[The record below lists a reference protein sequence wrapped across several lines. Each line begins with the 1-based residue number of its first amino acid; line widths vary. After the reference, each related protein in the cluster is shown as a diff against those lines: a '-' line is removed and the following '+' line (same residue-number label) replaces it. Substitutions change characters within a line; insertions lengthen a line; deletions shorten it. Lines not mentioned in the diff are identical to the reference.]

1 MHSQWVMPMRHSLEN
16 SNPTGKTINK
26 WIGAT
31 LALAAL
37 FLPINSGAIT
47 VEDSGG
53 YVWEISINSG
63 KATITKFKS
72 EP

>member
-1 MHSQWVMPMRHSLEN
+1 M
-16 SNPTGKTINK
+16 KK
-26 WIGAT
+26 WIVAA